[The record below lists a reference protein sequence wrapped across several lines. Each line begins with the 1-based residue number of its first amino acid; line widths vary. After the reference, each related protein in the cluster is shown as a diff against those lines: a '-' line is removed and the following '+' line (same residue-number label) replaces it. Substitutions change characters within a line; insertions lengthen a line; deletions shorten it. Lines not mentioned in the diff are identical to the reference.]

1 MREFLVALVLVAAIG
16 VIFLQF
22 HPDQFNVITNWLV
35 ASIE

>member
-1 MREFLVALVLVAAIG
+1 MRELFLVLVLVAAIG
-16 VIFLQF
+16 VVFLQF